1 MGVSGTF
8 VRAEELSV
16 RVGLGGHNHETWAYH
31 IFPSARLVNRLVIMH
46 HGHGDSFQSGNP
58 DYRLNETLA
67 RFLGSGYAV
76 LAMYTPNYGPAP
88 TADVSKTELANDD
101 RHNPI
106 FAQHRHSPATLRV
119 FLEPVAA
126 CLNYFTPANSHAVRP
141 CMDTPWKSPPAPI
154 RRPLRRDGL

>member
-1 MGVSGTF
+1 
-8 VRAEELSV
+8 
-16 RVGLGGHNHETWAYH
+16 
-31 IFPSARLVNRLVIMH
+31 VIVH

-106 FAQHRHSPATLRV
+106 FAQHGHSPATLRV
-119 FLEPVAA
+119 FLQPMAA
-126 CLNYFTPANSHAVRP
+126 CLKLASFEQMQLEYGNEMTRYGIALGERWAKAR
-141 CMDTPWKSPPAPI
+141 
-154 RRPLRRDGL
+154 

>member
-31 IFPSARLVNRLVIMH
+31 IFPSARPVNRLVIVH
-46 HGHGDSFQSGNP
+46 HGHGESFQSGNP

-67 RFLGSGYAV
+67 RFFGSGYAV

-106 FAQHRHSPATLRV
+106 FAQHGHSPATLRV
-119 FLEPVAA
+119 FLEPVAVV
-126 CLNYFTPANSHAVRP
+126 LPAHFQQ
-141 CMDTPWKSPPAPI
+141 
-154 RRPLRRDGL
+154 